1 VGLEV
6 GESLGFG
13 FGTSTGL
20 PSLIEGH
27 GLIKPSFIEDCSV
40 GCVVVLLAIKVVV
53 VIIVG
58 SLLVGNVGSLLV
70 GGDSGES
77 LEFEVGASL
86 LKVGSLLVGD
96 PDVGE
101 SLLKVGSLLVRDPDV
116 GESLGL
122 GVGASLLGSSVIGEN
137 VGLKVVGDIL
147 AGRSVIGDSVTGFKV
162 GPPLGSSVSG
172 FVVGMDVS
180 CIESLAA
187 TTFMHHRR
195 TFVPV
200 KVAVISSSVPSVNIT
215 FSPLRIHPLLD
226 VFGFALML

>member
-1 VGLEV
+1 
-6 GESLGFG
+6 
-13 FGTSTGL
+13 
-20 PSLIEGH
+20 LIEGH
-27 GLIKPSFIEDCSV
+27 GLDKPSFIEDCSV

-58 SLLVGNVGSLLV
+58 SLLVGDAAVGESLGLEIGPSLLKVGSLLV

-77 LEFEVGASL
+77 LGLGVGASL

-101 SLLKVGSLLVRDPDV
+101 SLGI
-116 GESLGL
+116 
-122 GVGASLLGSSVIGEN
+122 GVGASLLGSIVVGEN

-147 AGRSVIGDSVTGFKV
+147 AGRSVIGDSVTGLKV
-162 GPPLGSSVSG
+162 GPPLGSSVAG

-200 KVAVISSSVPSVNIT
+200 KVAVISSSDPSVNMT
-215 FSPLRIHPLLD
+215 FSPLSIHPLLD

>member
-1 VGLEV
+1 
-6 GESLGFG
+6 
-13 FGTSTGL
+13 
-20 PSLIEGH
+20 LIEGH
-27 GLIKPSFIEDCSV
+27 GLDKPSFIEDCSV

-58 SLLVGNVGSLLV
+58 SLLVGDAAVGESLGLEIGPSLLNVGSLLV
-70 GGDSGES
+70 RGDSGES
-77 LEFEVGASL
+77 LGLGVGASL

-101 SLLKVGSLLVRDPDV
+101 SLGI
-116 GESLGL
+116 
-122 GVGASLLGSSVIGEN
+122 GVGASLLGSIVVGEN

-200 KVAVISSSVPSVNIT
+200 KVAVISSSVPSVKMT

>member
-1 VGLEV
+1 
-6 GESLGFG
+6 
-13 FGTSTGL
+13 
-20 PSLIEGH
+20 LIEGH
-27 GLIKPSFIEDCSV
+27 GLDKPSFIEDCSV

-58 SLLVGNVGSLLV
+58 SLLVGDAAVGESLGLEIGPSLLKVGSLLV

-77 LEFEVGASL
+77 LGLGVGASL

-101 SLLKVGSLLVRDPDV
+101 SLGI
-116 GESLGL
+116 
-122 GVGASLLGSSVIGEN
+122 GVGASLLGSIVVGEN

-147 AGRSVIGDSVTGFKV
+147 AGRSVIGDSVTGLKV
-162 GPPLGSSVSG
+162 GPPLGSSVAG

-200 KVAVISSSVPSVNIT
+200 KVAVISSSVPSVNMT
-215 FSPLRIHPLLD
+215 FSPLSIHPLLD

>member
-1 VGLEV
+1 M
-6 GESLGFG
+6 
-13 FGTSTGL
+13 
-20 PSLIEGH
+20 
-27 GLIKPSFIEDCSV
+27 
-40 GCVVVLLAIKVVV
+40 IKVVV

-58 SLLVGNVGSLLV
+58 SLLVGDAAVGESLGLEIGPSLLNVGSLLV
-70 GGDSGES
+70 RGDSGES
-77 LEFEVGASL
+77 LGLGVGASL

-101 SLLKVGSLLVRDPDV
+101 SLGI
-116 GESLGL
+116 
-122 GVGASLLGSSVIGEN
+122 GVGASLLGSI
-137 VGLKVVGDIL
+137 VVGESVGFKVEDVIV
-147 AGRSVIGDSVTGFKV
+147 GTSVIGDSVTGFKV
-162 GPPLGSSVSG
+162 GPPLGSCVAG

-200 KVAVISSSVPSVNIT
+200 KVAVISSSVPAVKIT